1 MQTRL
6 MKVLPPAYQ
15 GLLIT
20 AEIQRYKPQRRAMV
34 DYVIE
39 TKELGQQCIIG
50 KYRRKGLDYRAFNI
64 QQALWQEGFNDQAHI
79 SVAEP
84 LGTLLEQHTW
94 LQRKV
99 NGQCLGNLLV
109 QNNKRLAFLGESVA
123 LALNQLHKSKV
134 AQQLGLPIW
143 TTDNELAILRDR
155 LTQAQTLLPALA
167 ERIDRVLSGCE
178 KIAKNLNTTPNSIN
192 FLTVLETVSV
202 HWDTLQ
208 QSIFWLWWLLLTK
221 RYQTIVSQLQKCST
235 KLNQCYRAI

>member
-1 MQTRL
+1 

-64 QQALWQEGFNDQAHI
+64 QQSLWQESFNDQAHI

-84 LGTLLEQHTW
+84 LGMLPEQHTW

-99 NGQCLGNLLV
+99 NGQSLGNLLV

-143 TTDNELAILRDR
+143 TIDDELAILHDR
-155 LTQAQTLLPALA
+155 LTQA
-167 ERIDRVLSGCE
+167 
-178 KIAKNLNTTPNSIN
+178 
-192 FLTVLETVSV
+192 
-202 HWDTLQ
+202 
-208 QSIFWLWWLLLTK
+208 
-221 RYQTIVSQLQKCST
+221 
-235 KLNQCYRAI
+235 